1 MGEFNFTNIL
11 DGDEIDDLF
20 TDPTP
25 TEDKQEET
33 EETPRE
39 ENQENTITEEVDP
52 ETLFEDAQPESVG
65 NAKKKEE
72 NKEQEEPTSSSED
85 GTSPNNFYSSIANA
99 LTEEGIFPDLDE
111 ETINKVETA
120 EDFRDLIEAQ
130 INAGL
135 EEKQKRVLNALD
147 NGVEPS
153 QIKMYENTL
162 NYLSSITENQLKAE
176 SEEGENL
183 RKKLIY
189 QDFINRGYSQQKAQK
204 YTERTIENG
213 TDIEDAREAYQS
225 NKEFFQEEYN
235 TLLQEADKKAAA
247 IKKEQEKQAEELK
260 QSIMKDENLFGDMSI
275 DTKTRQKVYDNI
287 AKPVYKDPDKGQ
299 YLTAIQKF
307 QKEHPNDFLKY
318 VSLTYT
324 LTKGFKDFESF
335 TKGKVKKEVKKG
347 LKELE
352 HTLNNTR
359 RTSGGVL
366 NLVTNAKDDPESF
379 IGKGLKLDI

>member
-1 MGEFNFTNIL
+1 M
-11 DGDEIDDLF
+11 
-20 TDPTP
+20 
-25 TEDKQEET
+25 
-33 EETPRE
+33 
-39 ENQENTITEEVDP
+39 
-52 ETLFEDAQPESVG
+52 FEDEQPESVG
-65 NAKKKEE
+65 SAKKKED
-72 NKEQEEPTSSSED
+72 NKEQEEPASDED

-111 ETINKVETA
+111 ETIKKVETA

-130 INAGL
+130 ITAGL
-135 EEKQKRVLNALD
+135 EEKQKRVLAALD

-176 SEEGENL
+176 SEDGENL

-204 YTERTIENG
+204 YTERAIENG
-213 TDIEDAREAYQS
+213 TDIEDAKEAYQS
-225 NKEFFQEEYN
+225 NKEYFQEEYN
-235 TLLQEADKKAAA
+235 SLLKEADEKAAIA
-247 IKKEQEKQAEELK
+247 KQEQEKQAEALK
-260 QSIMKDENLFGDMSI
+260 SSILKDKNLFGDIEI
-275 DTKTRQKVYDNI
+275 DNKTRQKVYDNI
-287 AKPVYKDPDKGQ
+287 AKPVYKDPDSGQ
-299 YLTAIQKF
+299 YMTAIQKF
-307 QKEHPNDFLKY
+307 QKENPNDFLKY

-324 LTKGFKDFESF
+324 LTNGFKDFDSF

-379 IGKGLKLDI
+379 IGKGLKLDF